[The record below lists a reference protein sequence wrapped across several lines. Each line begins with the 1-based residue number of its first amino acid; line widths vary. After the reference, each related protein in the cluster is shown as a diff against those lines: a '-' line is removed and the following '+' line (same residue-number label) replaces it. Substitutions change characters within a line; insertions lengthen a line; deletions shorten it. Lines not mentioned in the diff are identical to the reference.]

1 MKTIIFNI
9 PFLNDTYKKGLDLII
24 SKSAIGQS
32 SYFCFANAHMVVE
45 SHKSHDFLIVLNNA
59 EGVFMDGMPIVLVN
73 KWFNNDSLS
82 ERIAGMDCV
91 GDLIKITEKKSIPIF
106 FYGSTE
112 ENLIKLKHHIDTY
125 FPKLIVKGYFSPP
138 FRPLTER
145 EMEEH
150 SEIINNSGAKIVF
163 VSLGCPK
170 QEIWMNKMH
179 NKINCVMLGVGNAI
193 LTFAE
198 LEKRAPLWMQKSGLE
213 WLFRFALEP
222 KRLFKRYIIGNVHF
236 LYLLVLEFKKRF
248 FLKSVNTLP

>member
-9 PFLNDTYKKGLDLII
+9 PFLTGRYKEGIDFIVKKSGL
-24 SKSAIGQS
+24 AQS
-32 SYFCFANAHMVVE
+32 SYFCFANAHMVIEARKNKEFLSVL
-45 SHKSHDFLIVLNNA
+45 KSA
-59 EGVFMDGMPIVLVN
+59 EGVFMDGMPIVFAN
-73 KWFNNDSLS
+73 KWINSDSLS

-91 GDLIKITEKKSIPIF
+91 GDIIKIAEKNLIPIF
-106 FYGSTE
+106 FYGSTT

-125 FPKLIVKGYFSPP
+125 FPKLIVTGYLSPP
-138 FRPLTER
+138 FRSLTEG
-145 EMEEH
+145 EMDEH

-213 WLFRFALEP
+213 WLFRFVLEP
-222 KRLFKRYIIGNVHF
+222 KRLFKRYLIGNVHF
-236 LYLLVLEFKKRF
+236 LYLIVLEIKKRIF
-248 FLKSVNTLP
+248 